1 MWTDSDRPALDEGD
15 LRRTLVR
22 DARRDHGGTFWRRL
36 DVVSET
42 GSTNADLLA
51 RVARTAQSNSDRTGS
66 DIDRHVLLAEFQG
79 SGRGR
84 HSRTWVSPPRA
95 QIAVSVALA
104 LPGLRV
110 DRMGWLPLLTGV
122 AVTSALR
129 DVAGVAA
136 ELKWPNDILIEGKK
150 VAGILAEV
158 AQVKP
163 EPMVVVGIGLNVS
176 LGNEELPVPTATSLL
191 LDGASTI
198 DRTVLAQAMLDRIA
212 EHWQRWHDN
221 AWSVGPLA
229 QDYRQR
235 CGTLG
240 RRVRAELPGDN
251 ELLGVATDVDEQ
263 GRLVITPNTGA
274 EPIAVSAGDITHLRA
289 VGSQSAP

>member
-1 MWTDSDRPALDEGD
+1 MWTDPDRPALDEGD
-15 LRRTLVR
+15 LRRTLLRTVR
-22 DARRDHGGTFWRRL
+22 DEDADKFWRRL
-36 DVVSET
+36 DVISET

-51 RVARTAQSNSDRTGS
+51 RVAAAQDTE
-66 DIDRHVLLAEFQG
+66 RHVLVAEFQG

-95 QIAVSVALA
+95 QIAVSVALPMPGIA
-104 LPGLRV
+104 LE
-110 DRMGWLPLLTGV
+110 RMGWLPLLTGV
-122 AVTSALR
+122 AVTAALR

-136 ELKWPNDILIEGKK
+136 ELKWPNDILIGGKK

-176 LGNEELPVPTATSLL
+176 LGTDELPVPTATSLL
-191 LDGASTI
+191 LEGASTT
-198 DRTVLAQAMLDRIA
+198 DRTVILGAMLDRIA
-212 EHWQRWHDN
+212 DHWTRWHDA
-221 AWSVGPLA
+221 AWSIAGVAG
-229 QDYRQR
+229 QYRER

-263 GRLVITPNTGA
+263 GRLVITPDAGA
-274 EPIAVSAGDITHLRA
+274 EPTAVSAGDITHLRA